1 MGKYIRMTK
10 PYLVLVTA
18 FVLVRFA
25 LELVGPEYIAWR
37 DFELRWDSLVSEISL
52 TRLLLVLPVFFG
64 LRFVRE
70 SLGGWKEMVI
80 ANSTYACW
88 GMILLILLHVVDQS
102 LALGTH
108 YGRGALL
115 PTSMGTV
122 ISWVGW
128 QLHGGPPVEP
138 PAAIPG
144 FCASMLL
151 MIVITNV
158 LCFFTILLSRKAETV
173 QEMSQ

>member
-18 FVLVRFA
+18 FVLVRFL

-37 DFELRWDSLVSEISL
+37 DFELQWDSLVSEISL

-80 ANSTYACW
+80 ANSIYACW
-88 GMILLILLHVVDQS
+88 GMILLILLHVVDEN

-108 YGRGALL
+108 YGRGALF

-138 PAAIPG
+138 PADTT

-151 MIVITNV
+151 MIMITNV
-158 LCFFTILLSRKAETV
+158 LCFFTIMLGRKAETV
-173 QEMSQ
+173 QESSK

>member
-18 FVLVRFA
+18 FVLVRFV

-37 DFELRWDSLVSEISL
+37 DFELQWESLVSEISL

-88 GMILLILLHVVDQS
+88 GMILLILLHVIDQS

-138 PAAIPG
+138 PAETG

-151 MIVITNV
+151 MIMITNV
-158 LCFFTILLSRKAETV
+158 LCFFTIMLGRKAETV
-173 QEMSQ
+173 QESSK

>member
-10 PYLVLVTA
+10 PYFVMVTV
-18 FVLVRFA
+18 FVLVRFIV
-25 LELVGPEYIAWR
+25 ELVGPDYIAWR
-37 DFELRWDSLVSEISL
+37 DFELGLDSLASEISL

-80 ANSTYACW
+80 VNSTYACW
-88 GMILLILLHVVDQS
+88 GMVLIIVLHILDDALI
-102 LALGTH
+102 LGTH
-108 YGRGALL
+108 YGRGNLL

-128 QLHGGPPVEP
+128 QMHGGPPVEP
-138 PAAIPG
+138 PSTAPG

-151 MIVITNV
+151 MVIATNLV
-158 LCFFTILLSRKAETV
+158 CFITIRLGKRTGAL
-173 QEMSQ
+173 